1 MSNGSGVA
9 DDRPSIVARVFRD
22 RSRLWLGRVTS
33 STATFL
39 GCALASLSFL
49 AALGLANTGTKET
62 RSSKIVLAVIT
73 VAFLGL
79 TVWLARFTVRW
90 FRLALIV
97 TQSSVIVRNKRYD
110 VSRPREDVVAVTV
123 DTAPIKGLFVW
134 LRFRTGEWL
143 MVDALGGYDNDRLRS
158 VAAEM
163 RDMLG
168 LEDGQDRDRG

>member
-9 DDRPSIVARVFRD
+9 DDRPSTDARMFRD
-22 RSRLWLGRVTS
+22 RSRLWLGRVMS
-33 STATFL
+33 STVTFL

-49 AALGLANTGTKET
+49 AALGIANTGRET
-62 RSSKIVLAVIT
+62 RSSRIVLAAIT
-73 VAFLGL
+73 VAFVGL

-97 TQSSVIVRNKRYD
+97 TQSSVIVRNRRYD
-110 VSRPREDVVAVTV
+110 VSRPRQDVVAVTV
-123 DTAPIKGLFVW
+123 DTAPIKGQFVW

-158 VAAEM
+158 VAAEI

-168 LEDGQDRDRG
+168 LEDGQDRDRE